1 MPPPI
6 IPKKNKKKTHDMK
19 VQPRD
24 VKEGDLVLR
33 KIMPLSNKDHSK
45 QASNYEGPYVV
56 KKGIFI
62 RSIVVDLYG

>member
-45 QASNYEGPYVV
+45 
-56 KKGIFI
+56 
-62 RSIVVDLYG
+62 